1 VGGALFC
8 NLKLGTESVIDRA
21 LGFSGTLPQ
30 RKTSVGPDFGRC
42 RTTHRN
48 TESSNLGAGKLSN
61 RMRKTAVGCT
71 AEEGIATIPQWWATM
86 SYNYAQRARLIDLH
100 EAKRTQYIC

>member
-48 TESSNLGAGKLSN
+48 TGNSSLGAGKLSN
-61 RMRKTAVGCT
+61 PYAEDDNRLMHGGGRNSDNTAVVGNDV
-71 AEEGIATIPQWWATM
+71 I
-86 SYNYAQRARLIDLH
+86 
-100 EAKRTQYIC
+100 